1 MRGKGQPGIK
11 SSKPC
16 KAVTGDG
23 NCTVRWSLMHIE
35 IVHPCAHFWQCS
47 ERHFNSTEIET
58 FYGGGGPDYVIVTAR
73 NGTPRASAFV
83 SCPTHSHPLWHPT
96 VTGYYCYRSKPNLA
110 YGYVI
115 PYNPAFNFCHLFFF
129 LSIHDCGIP
138 QSTMFFMVVIRP
150 GLIMRLVAT
159 MIGTLNKVFNEN
171 SFNVWRHPWNSSWG
185 GGIHETVM
193 SRQIFFSA

>member
-1 MRGKGQPGIK
+1 M
-11 SSKPC
+11 KPH
-16 KAVTGDG
+16 AYW
-23 NCTVRWSLMHIE
+23 NCTSV
-35 IVHPCAHFWQCS
+35 C
-47 ERHFNSTEIET
+47 T
-58 FYGGGGPDYVIVTAR
+58 FLTMLGTPFQFYWNRNLLRGGGPDYVIVTAR